1 MAKLIEVLKKEHTVI
16 AEALDKVRGQ
26 GLTSKEGQNSLLAA
40 KKGLLGHLKKEDLLL
55 YPVLNKAAESDASL
69 KRTLETFAKDMEGIS
84 RAALEFFEKYSDGG
98 LGLEFGRDFGKF
110 YALLC
115 QRISKEENI
124 IFEKYDELNQHLD
137 INIFA

>member
-16 AEALDKVRGQ
+16 AETLDKARSQ
-26 GLTSKEGQNSLLAA
+26 GLTSKGGQNSLLAV
-40 KKGLLGHLKKEDLLL
+40 KMGLLAHLKKEDVLL
-55 YPVLNKAAESDASL
+55 YPVLNKAAESDANL

-110 YALLC
+110 YALLT
-115 QRISKEENI
+115 QRVSKEENI
-124 IFEKYDELNQHLD
+124 IFKKYDELNQQID
-137 INIFA
+137 VNIFT